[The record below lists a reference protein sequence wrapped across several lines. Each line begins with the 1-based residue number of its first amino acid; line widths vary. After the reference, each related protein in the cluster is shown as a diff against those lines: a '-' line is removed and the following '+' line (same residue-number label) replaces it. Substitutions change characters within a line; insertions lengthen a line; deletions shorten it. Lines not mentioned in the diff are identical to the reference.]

1 MKHQLSFILR
11 VLFMMEAYD
20 KEISKEILSIIEIK
34 DSLQKKVSD
43 KIIEL
48 NKEPTNLYDELD
60 VRETFNNFFDLAD
73 EELKEIKLF
82 TILQEFYNKVSN
94 GEEYE
99 IEGWEGSTGSGYII
113 PDMAKYSYKE
123 K

>member
-60 VRETFNNFFDLAD
+60 VREIFNNFFDLAD

-82 TILQEFYNKVSN
+82 TIL
-94 GEEYE
+94 
-99 IEGWEGSTGSGYII
+99 
-113 PDMAKYSYKE
+113 
-123 K
+123 